1 MALASVCSLALVDA
15 SRSLRNRG
23 PSQRRSGRSHPLWIR
38 SDPETERLT
47 MEVFGRNRIER
58 LLECTFIEVMEIS
71 TKTNIFRCD
80 ARSRRRAHPEASSQ
94 TSRVSSNRYSNFN
107 AFLITITATA
117 SAKYYSDESKIG

>member
-1 MALASVCSLALVDA
+1 MALSSQFALSLELMHLIPRAIADRVNAGVDA
-15 SRSLRNRG
+15 II
-23 PSQRRSGRSHPLWIR
+23 RSG